1 MPDLQRDDLADAID
15 NSFDAVADQVFDD
28 ALVAQLEKTND
39 PAVFRVTSERLK
51 AATEAA
57 LNEAPPQVRMAAFMA
72 STPHRSYYAS
82 EGSGGVATLDREKVL
97 DEADDE
103 KKRSAA
109 EGIRKYL
116 CGELKTWFEE
126 NLEQVKKWL
135 EELGIKGTLKKM
147 WGVAKQLVMAG
158 VTAIAGVVGSMF
170 LAYFL
175 IAVAVAAV
183 GAAIYF
189 IVKKGVP
196 NYCEI

>member
-1 MPDLQRDDLADAID
+1 MPDLQRDDLADAVES
-15 NSFDAVADQVFDD
+15 SFDAVADQVFDN
-28 ALVAQLEKTND
+28 ALVAQLEKTTD

-51 AATEAA
+51 AATGAA
-57 LNEAPPQVRMAAFMA
+57 LNEAPAQVRTAAFLA
-72 STPHRSYYAS
+72 STPGRGAYAS
-82 EGSGGVATLDREKVL
+82 EGVGGPSLDREKVL

-116 CGELKTWFEE
+116 CGELKEWFEE

-135 EELGIKGTLKKM
+135 EDLGIKDTLKKM
-147 WGVAKQLVMAG
+147 WSVAKRLVIAG
-158 VTAIAGVVGSMF
+158 VTAVAGVVGSMF